1 MWTKIIGHVLGI
13 LVFTALLR
21 AHLVL
26 FFLIQCATVRS
37 WRCFVCFLFSQLLF
51 LEFGA
56 IFSRRQA
63 LRNAHKA
70 LADFLL
76 SDHFQ
81 LQPLRSTAIMQV
93 VSNEEPMISKLTQ
106 PTGPVA
112 NPAVRERAGFS
123 TSFEPIKIFLV
134 RAVVPPFPLQLKA
147 FISTIGT
154 SFLFLRDIPGE
165 LDPIAWFKVFHEF
178 GHAGPGGRMQMFDIS
193 VAFPYALFTAIVTL
207 LMIPTR
213 LHLTVMVFY
222 VFFQWFYVS
231 RNLRIE
237 SEIQA
242 DNFALRMLR
251 SASAV
256 RSVVNCFDA
265 VWAEEAEHLGPRGR
279 RDRLLRLV
287 FMRRFLEEAERTPGV
302 SYIPPLG
309 PIKIENL
316 LFAGYFAWQAFSS
329 ARPQVAI
336 VVALMLLKCVA
347 YALKMNENR
356 RLLREELRI
365 DNVLQSKYLDPISEI
380 VPPTFSAMVPVS
392 E

>member
-13 LVFTALLR
+13 LVVTALVR

-26 FFLIQCATVRS
+26 FFLIQFATVRS
-37 WRCFVCFLFSQLLF
+37 WRCFVCFLFSELLF
-51 LEFGA
+51 LEFTA

-70 LADFLL
+70 LADFFL

-112 NPAVRERAGFS
+112 NPVVRERAGFS
-123 TSFEPIKIFLV
+123 TSFEPIKMFLV

-165 LDPIAWFKVFHEF
+165 LEPIGWFKVFHEV
-178 GHAGPGGRMQMFDIS
+178 GHAGPGGRLQIVDIS

-222 VFFQWFYVS
+222 VFFQWLYTR
-231 RNLRIE
+231 RNLKIE
-237 SEIQA
+237 SEVQA

-251 SASAV
+251 SPSVV
-256 RSVVNCFDA
+256 RSVVKCFDA
-265 VWAEEAEHLGPRGR
+265 VWTEEAKHLGPGGR
-279 RDRLLRLV
+279 RDSLVRLW
-287 FMRRFLEEAERTPGV
+287 FMRRFLEEAERKPGI
-302 SYIPPLG
+302 SYIPPFGAL
-309 PIKIENL
+309 KIENL

-329 ARPQVAI
+329 ARPQVTI
-336 VVALMLLKCVA
+336 VVALVLLKCVGS
-347 YALKMNENR
+347 ALKMSENH
-356 RLLREELRI
+356 RLLREELKI
-365 DNVLQSKYLDPISEI
+365 DNVLQSKNLGPISEI
-380 VPPTFSAMVPVS
+380 VPPTFSGVVPVS